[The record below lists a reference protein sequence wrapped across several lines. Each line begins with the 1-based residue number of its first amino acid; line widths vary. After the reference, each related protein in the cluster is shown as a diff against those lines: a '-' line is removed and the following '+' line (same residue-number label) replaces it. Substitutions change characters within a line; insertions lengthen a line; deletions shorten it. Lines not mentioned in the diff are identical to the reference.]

1 MEYKINKESDDVIEN
16 VLLNRNLTF
25 DMVDELLLSDEK
37 NYESP
42 HNYPNTD
49 KAYRR
54 IKKAID
60 NKEVI
65 YILCDVDNDG
75 FCSAAIIFDFLYN
88 FMNHDDVYY
97 ILHEKNR
104 KSNIIAAEQNLSL
117 STSHRIYITSLSS
130 IAFLILLYALSI
142 FG

>member
-1 MEYKINKESDDVIEN
+1 MEYKINKASDDVIEN

-42 HNYPNTD
+42 HNYPNID

-60 NKEVI
+60 EGKWYVDVAKEI
-65 YILCDVDNDG
+65 GDDG
-75 FCSAAIIFDFLYN
+75 KLGV
-88 FMNHDDVYY
+88 H
-97 ILHEKNR
+97 
-104 KSNIIAAEQNLSL
+104 KSVL
-117 STSHRIYITSLSS
+117 TSLEELGYNVFWANEKSMKTYRIS
-130 IAFLILLYALSI
+130 WK
-142 FG
+142 

>member
-1 MEYKINKESDDVIEN
+1 MEYKINKASDDVIEN

-42 HNYPNTD
+42 HNYPNID

-60 NKEVI
+60 DKEVI

-104 KSNIIAAEQNLSL
+104 KSHGIDDEIFNKIKEKHCNLLIIPD
-117 STSHRIYITSLSS
+117 
-130 IAFLILLYALSI
+130 
-142 FG
+142 